1 MAVSDVVL
9 RCDGPYHR
17 KHRQASQARKKIA
30 KLSSTMIVLT
40 VSGVAKRYGADPVL
54 AGVSF
59 DVRAGEKVGLVG
71 PNGVGKTTLFN
82 VLAGVDEPD
91 SGEVRFSTGVRVG
104 YLEQHASLEGS
115 QTVWEA
121 SREVFRDL
129 LNLANEAELV
139 ATQMATAEDSQRTLL
154 EKKFDQ
160 LQQELQH
167 RGGYELDHRI
177 ERVLDGLGFRKDE
190 FQQPLGQ
197 LSGGQKNRLLLA
209 KLLLWE
215 PDLMLLDEP
224 SNHLDMEATQW
235 LEGYLSASS
244 SALIVVSHDRFLLNQ
259 VTQRTLELF
268 EGTTDSYK
276 GNFLAYWRQK
286 EERLQS
292 QRRTYERQQDEIAR
306 IEDFIRR
313 NHHGQKHAQAED
325 RRKKLE
331 KIERVDSPREILAPA
346 MVFPAGQRAGDI
358 VIRAAGLT
366 KAYEFPL
373 FEKFDF
379 TIERGQKWGI
389 LGPNGC
395 GKTTLLRCIT
405 GEVKPDEGEIR
416 LGSNVEIAYF
426 DQLLTPMDS
435 GAELL
440 EAVRPKG
447 KTITEQMRR
456 DLLARF
462 GLTGDIVFQKANSLS
477 GGQRN
482 RACLAFLAAQAANLL
497 ILDEPTNHLDLW
509 ARDALEACLKG
520 FAGTVLLVSHDRF
533 FLNRVADHLL
543 VVEPGRIRTIEGN
556 YDTYLALA
564 RRDPACAA
572 AGSNKRESSVTSRDQ
587 DRQLAKRKRRKFP
600 YRKVVDIEA
609 EIMECEARLEEL
621 HESLASPELLR
632 DGQRIKATK
641 AEVDQQRSKLT
652 TLYEHWEEAVEL
664 N

>member
-1 MAVSDVVL
+1 
-9 RCDGPYHR
+9 
-17 KHRQASQARKKIA
+17 
-30 KLSSTMIVLT
+30 MIVLT
-40 VSGVAKRYGADPVL
+40 VSGITKRYGVDPVL

-91 SGEVRFSTGVRVG
+91 AGEVLFPSDLRIG
-104 YLEQHASLEGS
+104 YLQQHASLEGS

-121 SREVFRDL
+121 SLDAFRDL
-129 LNLANEAELV
+129 LQLANEAELV
-139 ATQMATAEDSQRTLL
+139 AKQMATAEDSRRALL
-154 EKKFDQ
+154 EKRFDQ
-160 LQQELQH
+160 LQQELHH
-167 RGGYELDHRI
+167 RDGYELDHRI
-177 ERVLDGLGFRKDE
+177 ERVLDGLGFRKE
-190 FQQPLGQ
+190 EYQQPLGQ

-235 LEGYLSASS
+235 LEGYLSATS
-244 SALIVVSHDRFLLNQ
+244 SAMIVVSHDRFLLNQ

-286 EERLQS
+286 EERLGL
-292 QRRTYERQQDEIAR
+292 QRRTYERQQEEIAR

-331 KIERVDSPREILAPA
+331 KIERVEAPREILTPA
-346 MVFPAGQRAGDI
+346 MVFPAPRRTGDI
-358 VIRAAGLT
+358 VVRASGLT
-366 KAYEFPL
+366 KAYELPL
-373 FEKFDF
+373 FEKLGF

-405 GEVKPDEGEIR
+405 GEVKPDAGEVV

-440 EAVRPKG
+440 EAVRPAG
-447 KTITEQMRR
+447 ETITEQRRR

-462 GLTGDIVFQKANSLS
+462 GLTGDIVFQKASSLS

-482 RACLAFLAAQAANLL
+482 RACLASLAAQAANFL

-509 ARDALEACLKG
+509 ARDALEACLKN
-520 FAGTVLLVSHDRF
+520 FEGTVLLVSHDRF
-533 FLNRVADHLL
+533 FLNRVVDHLL
-543 VVEPGRIRTIEGN
+543 VVQPGRIRTIEGN

-564 RRDPACAA
+564 KQDPAS
-572 AGSNKRESSVTSRDQ
+572 GTVGRNKRASGTISRDQ
-587 DRQLAKRKRRKFP
+587 GHQPAKRKRRKFP

-609 EIMECEARLEEL
+609 EIMKREARLEEL
-621 HESLASPELLR
+621 HEALASPEVLR

-641 AEVDQQRSKLT
+641 AEVDQQRSQLR
-652 TLYEHWEEAVEL
+652 TLYDHWEEAIEL